1 MGILL
6 RRSLFLCLSLLL
18 LGGCAKQGPREFL
31 MFEEAYTCVLSWER
45 QGVGY
50 RARLCVG
57 EPAEERT
64 LSLAYEEPSSMA
76 GITVVRESG
85 CVRATVGGRAFEA
98 PEAAAW
104 LSVGLL
110 FDLGEDVGAYR
121 TETHEGKTVYFAD
134 AVTVTGEA
142 VSLEVG
148 QGVPTR
154 LLAKD
159 TVVYITDWE
168 TK

>member
-1 MGILL
+1 
-6 RRSLFLCLSLLL
+6 
-18 LGGCAKQGPREFL
+18 
-31 MFEEAYTCVLSWER
+31 
-45 QGVGY
+45 
-50 RARLCVG
+50 
-57 EPAEERT
+57 
-64 LSLAYEEPSSMA
+64 
-76 GITVVRESG
+76 
-85 CVRATVGGRAFEA
+85 VGGRAFEA